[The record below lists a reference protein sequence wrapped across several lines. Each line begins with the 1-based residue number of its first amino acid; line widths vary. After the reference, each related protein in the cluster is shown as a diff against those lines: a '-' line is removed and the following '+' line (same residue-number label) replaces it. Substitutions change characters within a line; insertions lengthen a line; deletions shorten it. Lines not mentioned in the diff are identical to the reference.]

1 MQKFIA
7 LIIKKPIASVV
18 IVATLFIIGF
28 VSVSKLDIN
37 YLPDMEIPI
46 ISVKTKYNNAG
57 PEEVEKS
64 ITRTIEG
71 VVSSVNNVKSI
82 KSKSKESESN
92 IEIEFNW
99 GTDLRTAAD
108 DIREAIDMIRND
120 LPDDAD
126 NPNISKFSSDSTP
139 IMEIAF
145 FGSDKLGYLY
155 DLVDGKILNS
165 LNQIDGVGQTEI
177 RGGLKR
183 TVCVDADLNRLNAY
197 SININDI
204 MKAIENENKNIFCG
218 ETYEGVYKYGIRA
231 AGEFKDLHDIEDV
244 VVVLKDNNFPVRV
257 RDIAYVYK
265 SYDNEAEI
273 VRINGNKA
281 LTVAITKES
290 DGNIIKIARDIE
302 NKLKNINLPDGVY
315 YKILFDSS
323 ETIKSS
329 IKNVANAIWQGALFS
344 IIVLTIYLWNIKS
357 VFIIGISI
365 PISVITTFILM
376 YFFDI
381 TINII
386 SLSGLVL
393 GVGMMVDNS
402 IVVLENIFYHS
413 SKSNEENNLII
424 SDKNCKYY
432 KIKQNFK
439 SVILGSSE
447 VSLAITSSTLTSI
460 CVFLPFLFVKGQIGQ
475 MFNDLC
481 MTVSIS
487 LLTSLFVA
495 ITIVPLLASRLIS
508 NNYKIIRTI
517 KMVKNDK
524 NKINIIFSKIKNF
537 VNNNI
542 HKNVEKFYLSLLI
555 IVLKN
560 KKKAFIFVSFALLIS
575 LISLLILIG
584 KEGYPVSDEGTIISR
599 LRLPLGSRVEFTDSF
614 IGKMENNIKDSLS
627 NDMAYYES
635 RVRTGRNEHHGEV
648 RVKLVDKEDGRK
660 HKINQYVEI
669 IRNKVNG
676 YPGRIELNSENVAF
690 GKPKNYSSIIIELV
704 GDDLERGYSIADSII
719 KTVSKVRGI
728 RNVLIKED
736 DSNREIIFDVNR
748 DLVSKMGVNVN
759 TIANIIRTSF
769 SGNVASK
776 MRLGDSI
783 NFDSD
788 IIVRLEDKNRNN
800 ISGIHKIMIP
810 TPNGI
815 VPISSLANINRE
827 TGPMEINRKNE
838 KRIIE
843 ISADSFGRNIN
854 DIVSDIKKELNNI
867 YIPIGFSV
875 NFSGDYEDMQEAFY
889 HLSVS
894 LIMALIFVYAIIATQ
909 FESYIIPFVIS
920 LAVPFALFG
929 ALICLYFSLNT
940 LNVYSGIGII
950 MLIGIVVNNG
960 IVLIDYMNK
969 LFLKNNIN
977 WDIAA
982 LEACK
987 RRMRPVL
994 MTSLTTI
1001 LGLFPMIIETGS
1013 GNEMYKPISI
1023 AVCGGLIFSTMFTL
1037 VIIPSVYSSFR
1048 NRFKIKKKED

>member
-7 LIIKKPIASVV
+7 LIIRKPIASVV
-18 IVATLFIIGF
+18 IIATLFIIGF

-71 VVSSVNNVKSI
+71 VVSSVNNVKTI

-145 FGSDKLGYLY
+145 FGSDNLGYLY

-183 TVCVDADLNRLNAY
+183 TVCVDVDLNRLNAY

-218 ETYEGVYKYGIRA
+218 ETYEGVYKYGIRTT
-231 AGEFKDLHDIEDV
+231 GEFKDLHDIEDV
-244 VVVLKDNNFPVRV
+244 VVVLKNNIFPVRV
-257 RDIAYVYK
+257 RDIANVYK
-265 SYDNEAEI
+265 SFDNEAEI

-302 NKLKNINLPDGVY
+302 NKLKNIDLPSGVY

-323 ETIKSS
+323 ETIKNS

-344 IIVLTIYLWNIKS
+344 VIVLMIYLWNVKS

-402 IVVLENIFYHS
+402 IVVLENIFYYS
-413 SKSNEENNLII
+413 SKSNN
-424 SDKNCKYY
+424 
-432 KIKQNFK
+432 IKQNFK
-439 SVILGSSE
+439 SAILGASE
-447 VSLAITSSTLTSI
+447 VSLAITASTLTSV

-508 NNYKIIRTI
+508 HENKNKNNE
-517 KMVKNDK
+517 NDK
-524 NKINIIFSKIKNF
+524 NKINIIFSKIKDF

-560 KKKAFIFVSFALLIS
+560 KKKSFIIVGFSLIIS
-575 LISLLILIG
+575 LTLLLILIG

-599 LRLPLGSRVEFTDSF
+599 LRLPVGSRVEFTDSF
-614 IGKMENNIKDSLS
+614 ILKMEGNMEESLS
-627 NDMAYYES
+627 NNMAYYES

-648 RVKLVDKEDGRK
+648 RIKLVDKEDGRK
-660 HKINQYVEI
+660 HKINRYVEI
-669 IRNKVNG
+669 IRNRVNS

-690 GKPKNYSSIIIELV
+690 GKPKNYSSIMIELV
-704 GDDLERGYSIADSII
+704 GDDLERGYNIADSII
-719 KTVSKVRGI
+719 KTVSKVRGV

-788 IIVRLEDKNRNN
+788 IIVRLEDENRNN
-800 ISGIHKIMIP
+800 LSGIHKIMIP

-854 DIVSDIKKELNNI
+854 DIVGDIKRELNNI

-889 HLSVS
+889 HLLSS

-929 ALICLYFSLNT
+929 ALIFLYFSFNT

-969 LFLKNNIN
+969 LFLKKNIS

-982 LEACK
+982 LESCK

>member
-7 LIIKKPIASVV
+7 LIIRKPIASVV
-18 IVATLFIIGF
+18 IIATLFIIGF

-46 ISVKTKYNNAG
+46 ISVKTKYKNAG

-71 VVSSVNNVKSI
+71 VVSSVNNVKTI

-145 FGSDKLGYLY
+145 FGSDNLGYLY
-155 DLVDGKILNS
+155 DLVDGKILTS

-183 TVCVDADLNRLNAY
+183 TVCVDVDLNRLNAY

-218 ETYEGVYKYGIRA
+218 ETYEGVYKYGIRTT
-231 AGEFKDLHDIEDV
+231 GEFKDLHDIEDV
-244 VVVLKDNNFPVRV
+244 VVVLKNNIFPVRV
-257 RDIAYVYK
+257 RDIANVYK
-265 SYDNEAEI
+265 SFDNEAEI

-302 NKLKNINLPDGVY
+302 NKLKNIDLPSGVY

-323 ETIKSS
+323 ETIKNS

-344 IIVLTIYLWNIKS
+344 VIVLIIYLWNVKS

-402 IVVLENIFYHS
+402 IVVLENIFYYS
-413 SKSNEENNLII
+413 SKSNN
-424 SDKNCKYY
+424 
-432 KIKQNFK
+432 IKQNFK
-439 SVILGSSE
+439 SAILGASE
-447 VSLAITSSTLTSI
+447 VSLAITASTLTSV

-508 NNYKIIRTI
+508 HENKNKNNE
-517 KMVKNDK
+517 NDK

-560 KKKAFIFVSFALLIS
+560 KKKSFILVGFSLIIS
-575 LISLLILIG
+575 LTLLLILIG

-599 LRLPLGSRVEFTDSF
+599 LRLPVGSRVEFTDSF
-614 IGKMENNIKDSLS
+614 ILKMEGNMEESLS
-627 NDMAYYES
+627 NNMAYYES

-648 RVKLVDKEDGRK
+648 RIKLVDKEDGRK
-660 HKINQYVEI
+660 HKINRYVEI
-669 IRNKVNG
+669 IRNRVNS

-690 GKPKNYSSIIIELV
+690 GKPKNYSSIMIELV
-704 GDDLERGYSIADSII
+704 GDDLERGYNIADSII
-719 KTVSKVRGI
+719 KTVSKVRGV

-788 IIVRLEDKNRNN
+788 IIVRLEDENRNN
-800 ISGIHKIMIP
+800 LSGIHKIMIP

-854 DIVSDIKKELNNI
+854 DIVGDIKRELNNI

-889 HLSVS
+889 HLLSS

-929 ALICLYFSLNT
+929 ALIFLYFSFNT

-969 LFLKNNIN
+969 LFLKKNIS

-982 LEACK
+982 LESCK

>member
-7 LIIKKPIASVV
+7 LIIRKPIASVV
-18 IVATLFIIGF
+18 IIATLFIIGF

-71 VVSSVNNVKSI
+71 VVSSVNNVKTI

-145 FGSDKLGYLY
+145 FGSDNLGYLY

-183 TVCVDADLNRLNAY
+183 TVCVDVDLNRLNAY

-218 ETYEGVYKYGIRA
+218 ETYEGVYKYGIRTT
-231 AGEFKDLHDIEDV
+231 GEFKDLHDIEDV
-244 VVVLKDNNFPVRV
+244 VVVLKNNIFPVRV
-257 RDIAYVYK
+257 RDIANVYK
-265 SYDNEAEI
+265 SFDNEAEI

-302 NKLKNINLPDGVY
+302 NKLKNIDLPSGVY

-323 ETIKSS
+323 ETIKNS

-344 IIVLTIYLWNIKS
+344 VIVLMIYLWNVKS

-402 IVVLENIFYHS
+402 IVVLENIFYYS
-413 SKSNEENNLII
+413 SKSNN
-424 SDKNCKYY
+424 
-432 KIKQNFK
+432 IKQNFK
-439 SVILGSSE
+439 SAILGASE
-447 VSLAITSSTLTSI
+447 VSLAITASTLTSV

-508 NNYKIIRTI
+508 HENKNE
-517 KMVKNDK
+517 NDK

-560 KKKAFIFVSFALLIS
+560 KKKAFILVGFSLIISLTLLLIF
-575 LISLLILIG
+575 IG

-599 LRLPLGSRVEFTDSF
+599 LRLPVGSRVEFTDSF
-614 IGKMENNIKDSLS
+614 ILKMEGNMEESLS
-627 NDMAYYES
+627 NNMAYYES

-648 RVKLVDKEDGRK
+648 RIKLVDKEDGRK
-660 HKINQYVEI
+660 HKINRYVEI
-669 IRNKVNG
+669 IRNRVNS

-690 GKPKNYSSIIIELV
+690 GKPKNYSSIMIELV
-704 GDDLERGYSIADSII
+704 GDDLERGYNIADSII
-719 KTVSKVRGI
+719 KTVSKVRGV

-788 IIVRLEDKNRNN
+788 IIVRLEDENRNN
-800 ISGIHKIMIP
+800 LSGIHKIMIP

-854 DIVSDIKKELNNI
+854 DIVGDIKRELNNI

-889 HLSVS
+889 HLLSS

-929 ALICLYFSLNT
+929 ALIFLYFSFNT

-969 LFLKNNIN
+969 LFLKKNID

-982 LEACK
+982 LESCK

>member
-1 MQKFIA
+1 MKKFIT
-7 LIIKKPIASVV
+7 LIVSKPHAVVV
-18 IVATLFIIGF
+18 ILASLFIIGF
-28 VSVSKLDIN
+28 ISVSRLDIN
-37 YLPDMEIPI
+37 YLPDMEIPV

-64 ITRTIEG
+64 ITRLIEG
-71 VVSSVNNVKSI
+71 VVSSVNNVKTI

-99 GTDLRTAAD
+99 GTDLRMAAD
-108 DIREAIDMIRND
+108 DIREAIDTIRNS

-126 NPNISKFSSDSTP
+126 NPNISKFSSDTTP

-145 FGSDKLGYLY
+145 FGSDNLGHLY
-155 DLVDGKILNS
+155 DLVDNKILTS

-183 TVCVDADLNRLNAY
+183 IVCVDVDLNRLNAY

-204 MKAIENENKNIFCG
+204 MKAIEKDNKNIFCG

-231 AGEFKDLHDIEDV
+231 TGEFKDIEDIGDV
-244 VVVLKDNNFPVRV
+244 VVELKDNTFPVRV
-257 RDIAYVYK
+257 RDLAYVYK

-281 LTVAITKES
+281 LTIAITKES

-302 NKLKNINLPDGVY
+302 NRLKNINLPEGLY

-323 ETIKSS
+323 ETIKNS
-329 IKNVANAIWQGALFS
+329 IKNVADAIWQGALFS
-344 IIVLTIYLWNIKS
+344 IIVLMIYLWNIKS

-402 IVVLENIFYHS
+402 IVVLENIFYYS
-413 SKSNEENNLII
+413 SKYSKENKLNLLNNNYRVI
-424 SDKNCKYY
+424 
-432 KIKQNFK
+432 QNFK
-439 SVILGSSE
+439 SAIFGASE
-447 VSLAITSSTLTSI
+447 VSLAITASTLTSV

-475 MFNDLC
+475 MFSDLC

-508 NNYKIIRTI
+508 DDYKNNE
-517 KMVKNDK
+517 ND

-542 HKNVEKFYLSLLI
+542 HRNVEKFYLSLLI
-555 IVLKN
+555 IVIKN
-560 KKKAFIFVSFALLIS
+560 KKKAFVFIGSSLLFS
-575 LISLLILIG
+575 LILLLNLIG

-599 LRLPLGSRVEFTDSF
+599 LRLPVGSRVEFTDSF
-614 IGKMENNIKDSLS
+614 ISKMEKNIENSLS
-627 NDMAYYES
+627 NNMAYYES

-648 RVKLVDKEDGRK
+648 RIKLVDKEDGRK
-660 HKINQYVEI
+660 YKINQYVEA
-669 IRNKVNG
+669 IRNKVNS

-704 GDDLERGYSIADSII
+704 GDDLERGYNLSDSII
-719 KTVSKVRGI
+719 KAVSKVRGV

-748 DLVSKMGVNVN
+748 DLISKMGVNVN
-759 TIANIIRTSF
+759 EIAHIIRTSF

-776 MRLGDSI
+776 MRLKDSI
-783 NFDSD
+783 NFDAD
-788 IIVRLEDKNRNN
+788 IIVRLENKNRNN
-800 ISGIHKIMIP
+800 ISGINKIMIP
-810 TPNGI
+810 TPYGI
-815 VPISSLANINRE
+815 VPISSLVNINRDM
-827 TGPMEINRKNE
+827 GPTEINRKDE

-843 ISADSFGRNIN
+843 ISADSFGRPVN
-854 DIVSDIKKELNNI
+854 DIVIDIKKEINNI

-889 HLSVS
+889 QLLIS
-894 LIMALIFVYAIIATQ
+894 LIMALIFVYAIIAAQ

-929 ALICLYFSLNT
+929 ALICLYFSSNT

-969 LFLKNNIN
+969 LFLARNIS
-977 WDIAA
+977 WEVAA
-982 LEACK
+982 LESCK

-1037 VIIPSVYSSFR
+1037 IIIPAVYSSFR
-1048 NRFKIKKKED
+1048 NRFKIKMREDKI

>member
-7 LIIKKPIASVV
+7 LIIRKPIASVV
-18 IVATLFIIGF
+18 IIATLFIIGF

-46 ISVKTKYNNAG
+46 ISVKTKYKNAG

-71 VVSSVNNVKSI
+71 VVSSVNNVKTI

-145 FGSDKLGYLY
+145 FGSDNLGYLY
-155 DLVDGKILNS
+155 DLVDGKILTS

-177 RGGLKR
+177 RGGLKK
-183 TVCVDADLNRLNAY
+183 TVCVDVDLNRLNAY

-218 ETYEGVYKYGIRA
+218 ETYEGVYKYGIRTT
-231 AGEFKDLHDIEDV
+231 GEFKDLHDIEDV
-244 VVVLKDNNFPVRV
+244 VVVLKNNIFPVRV
-257 RDIAYVYK
+257 RDIANVYK
-265 SYDNEAEI
+265 SFDNEAEI

-302 NKLKNINLPDGVY
+302 NKLKNIDLPSGVY

-323 ETIKSS
+323 ETIKNS

-344 IIVLTIYLWNIKS
+344 VIVLMIYLWNVKS

-402 IVVLENIFYHS
+402 IVVLENIFYYS
-413 SKSNEENNLII
+413 SKSNN
-424 SDKNCKYY
+424 
-432 KIKQNFK
+432 IKQNFK
-439 SVILGSSE
+439 SAILGASE
-447 VSLAITSSTLTSI
+447 VSLAITASTLTSV

-508 NNYKIIRTI
+508 YENKNKNE
-517 KMVKNDK
+517 NDK

-542 HKNVEKFYLSLLI
+542 HKNIEKFYLSLLI

-560 KKKAFIFVSFALLIS
+560 KKKSFILVGFSLIISLTLLLIF
-575 LISLLILIG
+575 IG

-599 LRLPLGSRVEFTDSF
+599 LRLPVGSRVEFTDSF
-614 IGKMENNIKDSLS
+614 ILKMEGNMEESLS
-627 NDMAYYES
+627 NNMAYYES

-648 RVKLVDKEDGRK
+648 RIKLVDKEDGRK
-660 HKINQYVEI
+660 HKINRYVEI
-669 IRNKVNG
+669 IRNRVNS

-690 GKPKNYSSIIIELV
+690 GKPKNYSSIMIELV
-704 GDDLERGYSIADSII
+704 GDDLERGYNIADSII
-719 KTVSKVRGI
+719 KTVSKVRGV

-788 IIVRLEDKNRNN
+788 IIVRLEDENRNN
-800 ISGIHKIMIP
+800 LSGIHKIMIP

-854 DIVSDIKKELNNI
+854 DIVGDIKRELNNI

-889 HLSVS
+889 HLLSS

-929 ALICLYFSLNT
+929 ALIFLYFSFNT

-969 LFLKNNIN
+969 LFLKKNIS

-982 LEACK
+982 LESCK

-1048 NRFKIKKKED
+1048 NRFKIKKRED

>member
-7 LIIKKPIASVV
+7 LIIRKPIASVV
-18 IVATLFIIGF
+18 IIATLFIIGF

-46 ISVKTKYNNAG
+46 ISVKTKYKNAG

-71 VVSSVNNVKSI
+71 VVSSVNNVKTI

-145 FGSDKLGYLY
+145 FGSDNLGYLY

-183 TVCVDADLNRLNAY
+183 TVCVDVDLNRLNAY

-218 ETYEGVYKYGIRA
+218 ETYEGVYKYGIRTT
-231 AGEFKDLHDIEDV
+231 GEFKDLHDIEDV
-244 VVVLKDNNFPVRV
+244 VVVLKNNIFPVRV
-257 RDIAYVYK
+257 RDIANVYK
-265 SYDNEAEI
+265 SFDNEAEI

-302 NKLKNINLPDGVY
+302 NKLKNIDLPSGVY

-323 ETIKSS
+323 ETIKNS

-344 IIVLTIYLWNIKS
+344 VIVLMIYLWNVKS

-402 IVVLENIFYHS
+402 IVVLENIFYYS
-413 SKSNEENNLII
+413 SKSNN
-424 SDKNCKYY
+424 
-432 KIKQNFK
+432 IKQNFK
-439 SVILGSSE
+439 SAILGASE
-447 VSLAITSSTLTSI
+447 VSLAITASTLTSV

-508 NNYKIIRTI
+508 YENKNKNE
-517 KMVKNDK
+517 NDK

-542 HKNVEKFYLSLLI
+542 HKNIEKFYLSLLI

-560 KKKAFIFVSFALLIS
+560 KKKSFILVGFSLIISLTLLLIF
-575 LISLLILIG
+575 IG

-599 LRLPLGSRVEFTDSF
+599 LRLPVGSRVEFTDSF
-614 IGKMENNIKDSLS
+614 ILKMEGNMEESLS
-627 NDMAYYES
+627 NNMAYYES

-648 RVKLVDKEDGRK
+648 RIKLVDKEDGRK
-660 HKINQYVEI
+660 HKINRYVEI
-669 IRNKVNG
+669 IRNRVNG

-690 GKPKNYSSIIIELV
+690 GKPKNYSSIMIELV
-704 GDDLERGYSIADSII
+704 GDDLERGYNIADSII
-719 KTVSKVRGI
+719 KTVSKVRGV
-728 RNVLIKED
+728 RNVLIKDD

-788 IIVRLEDKNRNN
+788 IIVRLEDENRNN
-800 ISGIHKIMIP
+800 LSGIHKIMIP

-854 DIVSDIKKELNNI
+854 DIVGDIKRELNNI

-889 HLSVS
+889 HLLSS

-929 ALICLYFSLNT
+929 ALIFLYFSFNT

-969 LFLKNNIN
+969 LFLKKNIS

-982 LEACK
+982 LESCK

>member
-1 MQKFIA
+1 MEKFIA
-7 LIIKKPIASVV
+7 LIVKKPTAVFVILAS
-18 IVATLFIIGF
+18 LFIIGF
-28 VSVSKLDIN
+28 ISLFRLDID
-37 YLPDMEIPI
+37 YLPDMEVPI
-46 ISVKTKYNNAG
+46 ISIKTVYNNAG

-71 VVSSVNNVKSI
+71 VVSSVNNVKTI

-120 LPDDAD
+120 LPEDAD
-126 NPNISKFSSDSTP
+126 NPNISKFSSDTTP

-145 FGSDKLGYLY
+145 FGSDNLGYLY
-155 DLVDGKILNS
+155 DLVDDRILTS

-183 TVCVDADLNRLNAY
+183 VVCVDVDLNRLNAY

-204 MKAIENENKNIFCG
+204 MKAIENDNKNIFCG
-218 ETYEGVYKYGIRA
+218 ETYEGVYKYGIRVT
-231 AGEFKDLHDIEDV
+231 GEFKDIEDIKDV
-244 VVVLKDNNFPVRV
+244 VVVLKDNIFPVRV
-257 RDIAYVYK
+257 RDLAYVHK

-281 LTVAITKES
+281 LTIAITKES
-290 DGNIIKIARDIE
+290 DGNIIRIARDIE
-302 NKLKNINLPDGVY
+302 NKLKNIDLPEGVY

-323 ETIKSS
+323 KTIKNS
-329 IKNVANAIWQGALFS
+329 IRNVADAIWQGALFS
-344 IIVLTIYLWNIKS
+344 IIVLMIYLWNIKS

-376 YFFDI
+376 YFFNI

-402 IVVLENIFYHS
+402 IVVLENIFYYS
-413 SKSNEENNLII
+413 FKSNEENKSNFL
-424 SDKNCKYY
+424 NRNYR
-432 KIKQNFK
+432 IKQNCK
-439 SVILGSSE
+439 SAILGSSE
-447 VSLAITSSTLTSI
+447 VSLAITASTLTSV

-475 MFNDLC
+475 MFSDLC

-495 ITIVPLLASRLIS
+495 ITIVPLLASILIS
-508 NNYKIIRTI
+508 HNDNNERNTIISNI
-517 KMVKNDK
+517 KK
-524 NKINIIFSKIKNF
+524 F
-537 VNNNI
+537 VNKNI
-542 HKNVEKFYLSLLI
+542 HRNVEKFYLSLLI
-555 IVLKN
+555 MVLKN
-560 KKKAFIFVSFALLIS
+560 KKKAFIFIGSSLIVS

-599 LRLPLGSRVEFTDSF
+599 LRLPVGSRVEFTDSF
-614 IGKMENNIKDSLS
+614 IYKMEYNIEDSLS
-627 NDMAYYES
+627 NDMSYYES

-648 RVKLVDKEDGRK
+648 RIKLVDKEDGRK
-660 HKINQYVEI
+660 YKISRYIET
-669 IRNKVNG
+669 IRNKVNS

-690 GKPKNYSSIIIELV
+690 GKPKDYSSIIIELV
-704 GDDLERGYSIADSII
+704 GDDLDRGYNLADSII
-719 KTVSKVRGI
+719 KAVSKVQGV

-736 DSNREIIFDVNR
+736 DSNRELIFNVNR
-748 DLVSKMGVNVN
+748 DLVSKMGINVN
-759 TIANIIRTSF
+759 EIAQIIRTSF

-783 NFDSD
+783 SFDSD
-788 IIVRLEDKNRNN
+788 IIVRLEDENRNN

-810 TPNGI
+810 TLHGI
-815 VPISSLANINRE
+815 VPISSLVNINKD
-827 TGPMEINRKNE
+827 TGPMEINRKDE

-843 ISADSFGRNIN
+843 IKADSFGRDIN
-854 DIVSDIKKELNNI
+854 DIVNDIKKEFNNI
-867 YIPIGFSV
+867 YIPLGFSI

-889 HLSVS
+889 QLLIS

-929 ALICLYFSLNT
+929 ALLFLYFSSNT

-960 IVLIDYMNK
+960 IVLIDYMDR
-969 LFLKNNIN
+969 LFLKNNIS

-982 LEACK
+982 LESCK

-1037 VIIPSVYSSFR
+1037 IIIPAVYSSIR
-1048 NRFKIKKKED
+1048 NKIKIRRYEE

>member
-7 LIIKKPIASVV
+7 LIIRKPIASVV
-18 IVATLFIIGF
+18 IIATLFIIGF

-46 ISVKTKYNNAG
+46 ISVKTKYKNAG

-71 VVSSVNNVKSI
+71 VVSSVNNVKTI

-145 FGSDKLGYLY
+145 FGSDNLGYLY
-155 DLVDGKILNS
+155 DLVDGKILTS

-183 TVCVDADLNRLNAY
+183 TVCVDVDLNRLNAY

-218 ETYEGVYKYGIRA
+218 ETYEGVYKYGIRTT
-231 AGEFKDLHDIEDV
+231 GEFKDLHDIEDV
-244 VVVLKDNNFPVRV
+244 VVVLKNNIFPVRV
-257 RDIAYVYK
+257 RDIANVYK
-265 SYDNEAEI
+265 SFDNEAEI

-302 NKLKNINLPDGVY
+302 NKLKNIDLPSGVY

-323 ETIKSS
+323 ETIKNS

-344 IIVLTIYLWNIKS
+344 IIVLMIYLWNVKS

-402 IVVLENIFYHS
+402 IVVLENIFYYS
-413 SKSNEENNLII
+413 SKSNN
-424 SDKNCKYY
+424 
-432 KIKQNFK
+432 IKQNFK
-439 SVILGSSE
+439 SAILGASE
-447 VSLAITSSTLTSI
+447 VSLAITASTLTSV

-508 NNYKIIRTI
+508 HENKNKNNE
-517 KMVKNDK
+517 NDK
-524 NKINIIFSKIKNF
+524 NKINIIFYKIKNF

-560 KKKAFIFVSFALLIS
+560 KKKSFILVGFSLIIS
-575 LISLLILIG
+575 LTLLLILIG

-599 LRLPLGSRVEFTDSF
+599 LRLPVGSRVEFTDSF
-614 IGKMENNIKDSLS
+614 ILKMENNMEDSLS
-627 NDMAYYES
+627 NNMAYYES

-648 RVKLVDKEDGRK
+648 RIKLVDKEDGRK
-660 HKINQYVEI
+660 HKINRYVEI
-669 IRNKVNG
+669 IRNRVNS

-690 GKPKNYSSIIIELV
+690 GKPKNYSSIMIELV
-704 GDDLERGYSIADSII
+704 GDDLERGYNIADSII
-719 KTVSKVRGI
+719 KTVSKVRGV

-776 MRLGDSI
+776 MRLADSI

-788 IIVRLEDKNRNN
+788 IIVRLEDENRNN
-800 ISGIHKIMIP
+800 LSGIHKIMIP

-854 DIVSDIKKELNNI
+854 DIVGDIKRELNNI

-889 HLSVS
+889 HLLSS

-929 ALICLYFSLNT
+929 ALIFLYFSFNT

-969 LFLKNNIN
+969 LFLKKNIS

-982 LEACK
+982 LESCK

>member
-7 LIIKKPIASVV
+7 LIIRKPIASVV
-18 IVATLFIIGF
+18 IIATLFIIGF

-46 ISVKTKYNNAG
+46 ISVKTKYKNAG

-71 VVSSVNNVKSI
+71 VVSSVNNVKTI

-99 GTDLRTAAD
+99 GTDLRTASD

-145 FGSDKLGYLY
+145 FGSDNLGYLY

-183 TVCVDADLNRLNAY
+183 TVCVDVDLNRLNAY

-218 ETYEGVYKYGIRA
+218 ETYEGVYKYGIRTT
-231 AGEFKDLHDIEDV
+231 GEFKDLHDIEDV
-244 VVVLKDNNFPVRV
+244 VVVLKNNVFPVRV
-257 RDIAYVYK
+257 RDIANVYK
-265 SYDNEAEI
+265 SFDNEAEI

-302 NKLKNINLPDGVY
+302 NKLKNIDLPSGVY

-323 ETIKSS
+323 ETIKNS

-344 IIVLTIYLWNIKS
+344 VIVLMIYLWNVKS

-402 IVVLENIFYHS
+402 IVVLENIFYYS
-413 SKSNEENNLII
+413 SKSNN
-424 SDKNCKYY
+424 
-432 KIKQNFK
+432 IKQNFK
-439 SVILGSSE
+439 SAILGASE
-447 VSLAITSSTLTSI
+447 VSLAITASTLTSV

-508 NNYKIIRTI
+508 HENKNE
-517 KMVKNDK
+517 NDK

-560 KKKAFIFVSFALLIS
+560 KKKSFIIVGFSLIIS
-575 LISLLILIG
+575 LTLLLILIG

-599 LRLPLGSRVEFTDSF
+599 LRLPVGSRVEFTDSF
-614 IGKMENNIKDSLS
+614 ILKMEGNMEESLS
-627 NDMAYYES
+627 NNMAYYES

-648 RVKLVDKEDGRK
+648 RIKLVDKEDGRK
-660 HKINQYVEI
+660 HKINRYVEI
-669 IRNKVNG
+669 IRNRVNS

-690 GKPKNYSSIIIELV
+690 GKPKNYSSIMIELV
-704 GDDLERGYSIADSII
+704 GDDLERGYNIADSII
-719 KTVSKVRGI
+719 KTVSKVRGV

-788 IIVRLEDKNRNN
+788 IIVRLEDENRNN
-800 ISGIHKIMIP
+800 LSGIHKIMIP

-854 DIVSDIKKELNNI
+854 DIVGDIKRELNNI

-889 HLSVS
+889 HLLSS

-929 ALICLYFSLNT
+929 ALIFLYFSFNT

-969 LFLKNNIN
+969 LFLKKNID

-982 LEACK
+982 LESCK

>member
-7 LIIKKPIASVV
+7 LIIRKPIASVV
-18 IVATLFIIGF
+18 IIATLFIIGF

-46 ISVKTKYNNAG
+46 ISVKTKYKNAG

-71 VVSSVNNVKSI
+71 VVSSVNNVKTI

-145 FGSDKLGYLY
+145 FGSDNLGYLY
-155 DLVDGKILNS
+155 DLVDGKILTS

-183 TVCVDADLNRLNAY
+183 TVCVDVDLNRLNAY

-218 ETYEGVYKYGIRA
+218 ETYEGVYKYGIRTT
-231 AGEFKDLHDIEDV
+231 GEFKDLHDIEDV
-244 VVVLKDNNFPVRV
+244 VVVLKNNIFPVRV
-257 RDIAYVYK
+257 RDIANVYK
-265 SYDNEAEI
+265 SFDNEAEI

-302 NKLKNINLPDGVY
+302 NKLKNIDLPSGVY

-323 ETIKSS
+323 ETIKNS

-344 IIVLTIYLWNIKS
+344 VIVLMIYLWNVKS

-402 IVVLENIFYHS
+402 IVVLENIFYYS
-413 SKSNEENNLII
+413 SKSNN
-424 SDKNCKYY
+424 
-432 KIKQNFK
+432 IKQNFK
-439 SVILGSSE
+439 SAILGASE
-447 VSLAITSSTLTSI
+447 VSLAITASTLTSV

-508 NNYKIIRTI
+508 HENKNKNNE
-517 KMVKNDK
+517 NNK

-560 KKKAFIFVSFALLIS
+560 KKKSFIIVGFSLIIS
-575 LISLLILIG
+575 LTLLLILIG

-599 LRLPLGSRVEFTDSF
+599 LRLPVGSRVEFTDSF
-614 IGKMENNIKDSLS
+614 ILKMEGNMEESLS
-627 NDMAYYES
+627 NNMAYYES

-648 RVKLVDKEDGRK
+648 RIKLVDKEDGRK
-660 HKINQYVEI
+660 HKINRYVEI
-669 IRNKVNG
+669 IRNRVNS

-690 GKPKNYSSIIIELV
+690 GKLKNYSSIMIELV
-704 GDDLERGYSIADSII
+704 GDDLERGYNIADSII
-719 KTVSKVRGI
+719 KTVSKVRGV

-788 IIVRLEDKNRNN
+788 IIVRLEDENRNN
-800 ISGIHKIMIP
+800 LSGIHKIMIP

-854 DIVSDIKKELNNI
+854 DIVGDIKRELNNI

-889 HLSVS
+889 HLLSS

-929 ALICLYFSLNT
+929 ALIFLYFSFNT

-969 LFLKNNIN
+969 LFLKKNIS

-982 LEACK
+982 LESCK